1 VRKSS
6 DSLRN
11 VLAQN
16 IKGFRK
22 IKKISQEELAERCGL
37 HRTYIG
43 SVEREERN
51 VTLSTLEVL
60 ANALEVKVTR
70 LLGDTENQTTS
81 NKDLSVSTANSEN
94 TEIEEF
100 ILAFKR
106 LTSSQRKRIST
117 TIAGFEGPK
126 DFQRASDS
134 DLISSVLLEYFGDQ
148 LLNHH
153 ANSRQVLSKDRFEFA
168 FESALN
174 ESGIASQLVQSR
186 TNRGH
191 DITIGGI
198 PVSLK
203 TEAAANIRQ
212 EIIHISKWMELG
224 KGTWDLPVLRDSFLE
239 HMQHYERIFTLRCL
253 SNTPEKIWY
262 ELVEIPK
269 ALLLEAQTCEFE
281 VKTDSKQTPQPG
293 YGYVKDSTGQL
304 QFSLYF
310 DGGSE
315 RKLQIKGLRKNLCK
329 VHAVWVFSTILE

>member
-1 VRKSS
+1 MRKSS

-22 IKKISQEELAERCGL
+22 EKGISQEALAERCGL

-60 ANALEVKVTR
+60 AAALEVKVIH
-70 LLGDTENQTTS
+70 LLINTENQKTF
-81 NKDLSVSTANSEN
+81 KRLPMGIEN
-94 TEIEEF
+94 TEIEEL
-100 ILAFKR
+100 ILAIKR
-106 LTSSQRKRIST
+106 LTSSQRKWIKA

-134 DLISSVLLEYFGDQ
+134 DVVSPVLLEYFGDQ

-153 ANSRQVLSKDRFEFA
+153 ANSRQALSKDRFEFA

-203 TEAAANIRQ
+203 TEAATNIRQ

-224 KGTWDLPVLRDSFLE
+224 KGAWDLPVLRDSFLR

-262 ELVEIPK
+262 ELIEIPK
-269 ALLLEAQTCEFE
+269 ALLLEARSCEFE
-281 VKTDSKQTPQPG
+281 IKTDSKQTPQPG
-293 YGYVKDSTGQL
+293 YGYIKDATGQL

-315 RKLQIKGLRKNLCK
+315 RKLQITGLRKTLCK
-329 VHAVWVFSTILE
+329 VHAVWTFSTTLE

>member
-1 VRKSS
+1 MRKSS

-22 IKKISQEELAERCGL
+22 EKGISQEALAERCGL

-60 ANALEVKVTR
+60 AAALEVKVIH
-70 LLGDTENQTTS
+70 LLINTENQKTF
-81 NKDLSVSTANSEN
+81 KRLPMGIEN
-94 TEIEEF
+94 TEIEEL
-100 ILAFKR
+100 ILAIKR
-106 LTSSQRKRIST
+106 LTSSQRKWIKA

-134 DLISSVLLEYFGDQ
+134 DVVSPVLLEYFGDQ

-153 ANSRQVLSKDRFEFA
+153 ASSRQALSKDRFEFA

-203 TEAAANIRQ
+203 TEAATNIRQ

-224 KGTWDLPVLRDSFLE
+224 KGAWDLPVLRDSFLR

-269 ALLLEAQTCEFE
+269 ALLLEARSCEFE
-281 VKTDSKQTPQPG
+281 IKTDSKQTPQPG
-293 YGYVKDSTGQL
+293 YGYIKDATGQL

-315 RKLQIKGLRKNLCK
+315 RKLQIKGLRKTLCK
-329 VHAVWVFSTILE
+329 VHAVWTFSTILE

>member
-1 VRKSS
+1 MRKSS

-22 IKKISQEELAERCGL
+22 AKGISQEALAERCGL

-60 ANALEVKVTR
+60 AAGLEVKVIN
-70 LLGDTENQTTS
+70 LLINTENQKTF
-81 NKDLSVSTANSEN
+81 KRGLPMGIENS
-94 TEIEEF
+94 EIEEL
-100 ILAFKR
+100 ILAIKR
-106 LTSSQRKRIST
+106 LTSSQRKRIKA

-126 DFQRASDS
+126 DFQRASNS
-134 DLISSVLLEYFGDQ
+134 DLVSPVLLEYFGDQ

-153 ANSRQVLSKDRFEFA
+153 ANSRQALSKDRFEFA

-174 ESGIASQLVQSR
+174 ESGIASQLVRSR

-191 DITIGGI
+191 DITIDGI

-203 TEAAANIRQ
+203 TEAATNIRQ
-212 EIIHISKWMELG
+212 EVIHISKWMELG
-224 KGTWDLPVLRDSFLE
+224 KGSWDLPVLRDSFLG

-269 ALLLEAQTCEFE
+269 TLLLEARSCEFE
-281 VKTDSKQTPQPG
+281 VKTDSEQTPQPG
-293 YGYVKDSTGQL
+293 YGYVKDATGQL

-315 RKLQIKGLRKNLCK
+315 RKLQIKGLRKALCK
-329 VHAVWVFSTILE
+329 VHAVWIFSTTLE